1 MLKSKAKWNFIE
13 NQSMETSN
21 QQLSISETLLIQR
34 GITDKKAQDRFLNPQ
49 LEHIQSPEYLQGMD
63 VACERIWKAIESGEQ
78 IIVYG
83 DYDADGITATALLIK
98 TLTELGAFCHYYIP
112 HRIKEGYGLHET
124 ALKQMYDEGVTLIIT
139 VDNGISSIVEAE
151 YATRLGIDLI
161 ITDHHEL
168 QQEIPESI
176 AVIHPKLS
184 PNYSF
189 KELAGVG
196 VAFQLAHQLLGEFPT
211 HLLDLVAI
219 GTIADLVPL
228 QKDNRVFVYYGL
240 QQLARRENI
249 GLNLLIESCKID
261 NPITEEHI
269 GFMIAPRLNA
279 VGRLTNASLAV
290 ELLTTDD
297 IERAKEIVVQIN
309 ALNSER
315 QQIVQQV
322 IKEAEKKLENDD
334 LEGVIMLYDPDWHEG
349 VLGIAASRLVQKYD
363 RPVFILTYKEETGEL
378 KGSARSI
385 PAFNLFDNCYAM
397 IELFTHFG
405 GHSQAAG
412 MTFPLENYEE
422 LKNRLNQRIFEQL
435 NEDDFKQEIVI
446 NQSISLEQMNE
457 DVINEINKFAP
468 FGMGN
473 ERPVFH
479 IEEIPNQINQIGQ
492 HKNHLKMQFRSNS
505 KVVNAIGFQKGHLY
519 ALISSY
525 VKVSLVGSLQLNEWN
540 GNRTVQLMIDD
551 IAVHDRQLF
560 DYRGRNKEID
570 FIPFLENFS
579 HHTII
584 DNSSKYENLCESN
597 NMTLITYDQDVS
609 TLENTDILY
618 ICYLPERIQSLANIV
633 SATKPKCIYV
643 CYGNKDHVYLQQL
656 PTRQEFKWLYS
667 YLLKTEQKEVKQEIV
682 QIMSIKQWTKEKVIF
697 MISVFL
703 DLQFIFLQD
712 RKIHVNLQAEK
723 KDLKTSKTYQQK
735 LQQSNMEKI
744 LYYSTYEELKNW
756 FMKNIKSQDILREE
770 VSHGI

>member
-1 MLKSKAKWNFIE
+1 MRIGHYRKIISQLNHLPFKSLGLI
-13 NQSMETSN
+13 
-21 QQLSISETLLIQR
+21 LS
-34 GITDKKAQDRFLNPQ
+34 
-49 LEHIQSPEYLQGMD
+49 LE
-63 VACERIWKAIESGEQ
+63 
-78 IIVYG
+78 IV
-83 DYDADGITATALLIK
+83 
-98 TLTELGAFCHYYIP
+98 
-112 HRIKEGYGLHET
+112 
-124 ALKQMYDEGVTLIIT
+124 LII
-139 VDNGISSIVEAE
+139 IACIFPPSFFFFSSR
-151 YATRLGIDLI
+151 RLH
-161 ITDHHEL
+161 T
-168 QQEIPESI
+168 SW
-176 AVIHPKLS
+176 
-184 PNYSF
+184 
-189 KELAGVG
+189 
-196 VAFQLAHQLLGEFPT
+196 
-211 HLLDLVAI
+211 
-219 GTIADLVPL
+219 
-228 QKDNRVFVYYGL
+228 
-240 QQLARRENI
+240 
-249 GLNLLIESCKID
+249 
-261 NPITEEHI
+261 
-269 GFMIAPRLNA
+269 PR
-279 VGRLTNASLAV
+279 
-290 ELLTTDD
+290 
-297 IERAKEIVVQIN
+297 
-309 ALNSER
+309 
-315 QQIVQQV
+315 
-322 IKEAEKKLENDD
+322 
-334 LEGVIMLYDPDWHEG
+334 DWSSD
-349 VLGIAASRLVQKYD
+349 VCSSD
-363 RPVFILTYKEETGEL
+363 L

-551 IAVHDRQLF
+551 IAVHNRQLF

-570 FIPFLENFS
+570 FTPFLENFS

-618 ICYLPERIQSLANIV
+618 FCSFTNKKLFLA
-633 SATKPKCIYV
+633 
-643 CYGNKDHVYLQQL
+643 
-656 PTRQEFKWLYS
+656 
-667 YLLKTEQKEVKQEIV
+667 
-682 QIMSIKQWTKEKVIF
+682 
-697 MISVFL
+697 
-703 DLQFIFLQD
+703 
-712 RKIHVNLQAEK
+712 
-723 KDLKTSKTYQQK
+723 
-735 LQQSNMEKI
+735 
-744 LYYSTYEELKNW
+744 
-756 FMKNIKSQDILREE
+756 
-770 VSHGI
+770 